1 MNTTSRSDYLFNSA
15 PVSRAVWTLAIPTI
29 ITQLINMIYNFADT
43 WFVGRTGNAAMVA
56 ATNLCM
62 PVFVIMAAI
71 ANLFGIGGASVISRS
86 LGMKKPER
94 ARHVFAFC
102 LYGGFAAAVL
112 YAVIILAFR
121 PQLIYLIG
129 GDSADYGYA
138 YSYMFWTMV
147 IGAIPSV
154 GNVLCGHLIRSIG
167 AAKEAGFGMS
177 MGGVLNLVLDP
188 LFMFVILPA
197 GQEVTGAAIAT
208 LLSNTAALIYFV
220 IYLLRHRD
228 NPVFT
233 VSPRD
238 ITLSDHIPGDVMF
251 IGIPAALQTF
261 LAMVSNIFANA
272 LISDYGTEAVA
283 GMGVAK
289 KVNMLAFNTSMGMTQ
304 GILPLIGYCYGARNF
319 DRMKKVIYY
328 TARVLL
334 VFTAGCVV
342 LFKTCAPVLVGF
354 FINEPETIR
363 YGTQFLEVIAYA
375 APLCAISYMV
385 NTVFQATG
393 NRARSF
399 ILSVMRKGVCDI
411 PAMFIFRSMIGIQG
425 VVWATPFAEVVSA
438 TVALVLFFTF
448 VKKLK
453 REET

>member
-1 MNTTSRSDYLFNSA
+1 MGSTTRSSNFIFESA
-15 PVSRAVWTLAIPTI
+15 PVSRAVWSLAIPTI

-43 WFVGRTGNAAMVA
+43 WYVGRTGNAAMVA

-102 LYGGFAAAVL
+102 LYGGFAAAIL
-112 YAVIILAFR
+112 YAVIILIFR

-129 GDSADYGYA
+129 GDSADYDYV

-147 IGAIPSV
+147 VGAIPSV

-177 MGGVLNLVLDP
+177 MGGVLNMVLDP
-188 LFMFVILPA
+188 LFMFVILPQ

-208 LLSNTAALIYFV
+208 LLSNTAALIYFIV
-220 IYLLRHRD
+220 YLLKHRD

-233 VSPRD
+233 ISPHD
-238 ITLSDHIPGDVMF
+238 VTLADHIPGDVMF

-272 LISDYGTEAVA
+272 LVSPYGTEAVA

-289 KVNMLAFNTSMGMTQ
+289 KINMLAFNTSMGMTQ
-304 GILPLIGYCYGARNF
+304 GILPLIGYCYGAKNY
-319 DRMKKVIYY
+319 DRMKSVISY
-328 TARVLL
+328 TAKVLL
-334 VFTAGCVV
+334 VFTFGCLI
-342 LFKTCAPVLVGF
+342 LFKTCAPTLVSF
-354 FINEPETIR
+354 FINESETIR

-375 APLCAISYMV
+375 APLCALSYMV

-393 NRARSF
+393 NRLRSF
-399 ILSVMRKGVCDI
+399 ILSIMRKGVCDI
-411 PAMFIFRSMIGIQG
+411 PAMFVFRSMIGIQG

-438 TVALVLFFTF
+438 VVALMLFFSF
-448 VKKLK
+448 WKKLEK
-453 REET
+453 K